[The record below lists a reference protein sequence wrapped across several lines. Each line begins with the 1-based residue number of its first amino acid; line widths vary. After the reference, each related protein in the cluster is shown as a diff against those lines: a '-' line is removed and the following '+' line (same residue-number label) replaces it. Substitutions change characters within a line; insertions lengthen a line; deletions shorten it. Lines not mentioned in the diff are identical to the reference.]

1 MKKRLVA
8 IVVILVAVGIG
19 VGAYYYTRDDAKPQV
34 MTSAITRGDVIEAVS
49 ATGTLEAVTTVQ
61 VGTQVSGTIESLH
74 ADYNSIVHKGQVIAR
89 LDPSL
94 FQTQI
99 DQQRANLLRSE
110 ADTERLRVQV
120 DDAQTKLTR
129 ARSLSDRHLI
139 PATDLET
146 AEVNLRAAQAQLQ
159 SAQAQVTQSRASLN
173 QAQVNLQHTVI
184 ETPIDG
190 IVISRNVDVGQTVAA
205 SMQAPT
211 LFVIAADL
219 TKMKVN
225 ANIDEA
231 DVGRIRPAQHVT
243 FRVDAYPAADFEGT
257 VSQIRLQPTTVQNV
271 VTYAT
276 VIDVPNN
283 DLRLKPGMTANV
295 QIQIA
300 TSPNV
305 LRVPNTALRFRPT
318 TDIFAALGQTPPQG
332 FLQTGARPGAGG
344 QRRPGSETGGGA
356 PGQVSPGNGAQE
368 RPGAASRP
376 RGTTGDEVP
385 MPTDQ
390 QPPQQGQPAA
400 GQAQGQGRPDWQNM
414 TPEERRRRFEERLK
428 NATPEERERMMERM
442 RQFQQGGGPGGAG
455 GPGGQQMPRAAAPQP
470 GPSQAPRAQ
479 GSSSPASPHG
489 PNPGHATGGITNSRA
504 DTIDALFGPLPT
516 TQSFGRV
523 WRYVD
528 GKLTMVR
535 VRLGVSDGTNTE
547 LISGD
552 LPEGAQVV
560 TGVLLGPA
568 ASATQGG
575 GATGRSPLMGP
586 QRGPGGPPHGGR

>member
-1 MKKRLVA
+1 VTKRLVSV
-8 IVVILVAVGIG
+8 VVILVAVGIG
-19 VGAYYYTRDDAKPQV
+19 LGAYYYSRDDAKPQV
-34 MTSAITRGDVIEAVS
+34 MTAAVTRGDVTEAVS

-61 VGTQVSGTIESLH
+61 VGTQVSGTIQSLH
-74 ADYNSIVHKGQVIAR
+74 ADYNSIVHKGQVVAR

-99 DQQRANLLRSE
+99 DQQQANLVRSE
-110 ADTERLRVQV
+110 AEVDRLRVQV

-129 ARSLSDRHLI
+129 ARSLSERNLI

-159 SAQAQVTQSRASLN
+159 SAQAQVTQSRAALN

-184 ETPIDG
+184 EAPIDG

-219 TKMKVN
+219 TKMQVN

-231 DVGRIRPAQHVT
+231 DVGRIRPQQHVV
-243 FRVDAYPAADFEGT
+243 FRVDAYPASEFDGT

-300 TSPNV
+300 TRNNV
-305 LRVPNTALRFRPT
+305 LRVPNTSLRFRPT
-318 TDIFAALGQTPPQG
+318 TDIFAALGQTPPPEFSRVGGRPTGNGQG
-332 FLQTGARPGAGG
+332 RPGGLGTGTQEQPATSGG
-344 QRRPGSETGGGA
+344 QPSSGA
-356 PGQVSPGNGAQE
+356 T
-368 RPGAASRP
+368 SRP
-376 RGTTGDEVP
+376 RGTAGDQVP
-385 MPTDQ
+385 ATTDK
-390 QPPQQGQPAA
+390 QPPQQQGQKPAA
-400 GQAQGQGRPDWQNM
+400 GQGQGRPDWQNM
-414 TPEERRRRFEERLK
+414 SPEERRRRFEERLK

-442 RQFQQGGGPGGAG
+442 RQFQQGGGPAGPQGPG
-455 GPGGQQMPRAAAPQP
+455 GPGAASRQGAAAAPGPGQAAPGQP
-470 GPSQAPRAQ
+470 AAGARNSTARSGVIA
-479 GSSSPASPHG
+479 
-489 PNPGHATGGITNSRA
+489 NSRA
-504 DTIDALFGPLPT
+504 DTIDALFGPLPPT
-516 TQSFGRV
+516 ESFGRV

-535 VRLGVSDGTNTE
+535 VRLGVTDGTNTE
-547 LISGD
+547 LVSGD
-552 LPEGAQVV
+552 LPEGVQVV
-560 TGVLLGPA
+560 TGVLLQPA
-568 ASATQGG
+568 PSATQGG

-586 QRGPGGPPHGGR
+586 QRPGGPRGGH

>member
-1 MKKRLVA
+1 MIKR
-8 IVVILVAVGIG
+8 IVVVLVLLVAVGIG
-19 VGAYYYTRDDAKPQV
+19 AGAYYYTRDDAAPEV
-34 MTSAITRGDVIEAVS
+34 MTAAVTRGDVTEVVS

-61 VGTQVSGTIESLH
+61 VGTQVSGTIQALY

-99 DQQRANLLRSE
+99 DQQRANLVRSQAE
-110 ADTERLRVQV
+110 VDRLKVQV
-120 DDAQTKLTR
+120 EDARTKLTR
-129 ARSLSDRHLI
+129 AQNLAQRNLI

-146 AEVNLRAAQAQLQ
+146 AEVTLRAAQAQLQ

-184 ETPIDG
+184 AAPIDG

-231 DVGRIRPAQHVT
+231 DVGRIRPGQHVA
-243 FRVDAYPAADFEGT
+243 FRVDAYPTNEFDGT

-300 TSPNV
+300 HRASV
-305 LRVPNTALRFRPT
+305 LRVPTMALRFRPT
-318 TDIFAALGQTPPQG
+318 TDMFAALGQEPPPELAGGRRGGQP
-332 FLQTGARPGAGG
+332 TPGAGG
-344 QRRPGSETGGGA
+344 AGQPGSGQA
-356 PGQVSPGNGAQE
+356 PADGTP
-368 RPGAASRP
+368 RP
-376 RGTTGDEVP
+376 RGTTGDAAAV
-385 MPTDQ
+385 PTDAQAGSQ
-390 QPPQQGQPAA
+390 QDVRGAGQGQGGP
-400 GQAQGQGRPDWQNM
+400 GRPDWQNM
-414 TPEERRRRFEERLK
+414 TPEERRRRIEERLK
-428 NATPEERERMMERM
+428 NATPEERERIMERM
-442 RQFQQGGGPGGAG
+442 RRFQQAGGGPGAAGTPGAG
-455 GPGGQQMPRAAAPQP
+455 SQRSADGAPGRRAAS
-470 GPSQAPRAQ
+470 GN
-479 GSSSPASPHG
+479 SPAG
-489 PNPGHATGGITNSRA
+489 RATVTNSGA
-504 DTIDALFGPLPT
+504 QTIDALFGPLPAT
-516 TQSFGRV
+516 ESFGRV
-523 WRYVD
+523 WRFVD

-547 LISGD
+547 LMSGD
-552 LPEGAQVV
+552 LPEGTPVV
-560 TGVLLGPA
+560 TGVLLEPA
-568 ASATQGG
+568 PSATQGG
-575 GATGRSPLMGP
+575 AGARSPLMGP
-586 QRGPGGPPHGGR
+586 QRGPRRR

>member
-1 MKKRLVA
+1 VTKRLVSV
-8 IVVILVAVGIG
+8 VVILVAVGIG
-19 VGAYYYTRDDAKPQV
+19 LGAYYYTREDAKPQV
-34 MTSAITRGDVIEAVS
+34 MTAAVTRGDVTEGVS

-61 VGTQVSGTIESLH
+61 VGTQVSGTIASLH

-99 DQQRANLLRSE
+99 DQQRANLVRSE
-110 ADTERLRVQV
+110 AEVERLRVQV

-129 ARSLSDRHLI
+129 ARSLADRTLI
-139 PATDLET
+139 PASELET
-146 AEVNLRAAQAQLQ
+146 AEVNVRAAQAQLQ
-159 SAQAQVTQSRASLN
+159 SAQAQVTQSRAALN

-231 DVGRIRPAQHVT
+231 DVGRIRPGQHVA
-243 FRVDAYPAADFEGT
+243 FRVDAYPTSEFDGT

-276 VIDVPNN
+276 VIDVPND

-300 TSPNV
+300 TRNNV

-318 TDIFAALGQTPPQG
+318 TDIFAALGQTPPPEFNRVG
-332 FLQTGARPGAGG
+332 GRPGANG
-344 QRRPGSETGGGA
+344 QGRPGSA
-356 PGQVSPGNGAQE
+356 PGSQGQSPDGGNGGQAQ
-368 RPGAASRP
+368 PGAAGRP
-376 RGTTGDEVP
+376 RGTAGDEVP
-385 MPTDQ
+385 AVTDQ
-390 QPPQQGQPAA
+390 QPSQQPGA
-400 GQAQGQGRPDWQNM
+400 GAPGQGRPDWQNM
-414 TPEERRRRFEERLK
+414 TPEERRRRLEERLK
-428 NATPEERERMMERM
+428 NATPEERERIMERM
-442 RQFQQGGGPGGAG
+442 RRFEQGGAPGGARG
-455 GPGGQQMPRAAAPQP
+455 QGTPGTTAPPAATPGGAQPLASGGGARSARSRGNAPPTSGTANPRAE
-470 GPSQAPRAQ
+470 
-479 GSSSPASPHG
+479 
-489 PNPGHATGGITNSRA
+489 
-504 DTIDALFGPLPT
+504 TIDALFGPLPPT
-516 TQSFGRV
+516 ESFGRV

-528 GKLTMVR
+528 GKLSMVR
-535 VRLGVSDGTNTE
+535 VRLGVTDGTNTE
-547 LISGD
+547 LITGD
-552 LPEGAQVV
+552 LPEGAQLV
-560 TGVLLGPA
+560 TGVLLQPA
-568 ASATQGG
+568 PSATQGG

-586 QRGPGGPPHGGR
+586 QRGGPRGH

>member
-1 MKKRLVA
+1 MTKRLVSV
-8 IVVILVAVGIG
+8 VVILVAVGIG
-19 VGAYYYTRDDAKPQV
+19 LGAYYYTREDAKPQV
-34 MTSAITRGDVIEAVS
+34 LTAPVTRGDVTEAVS

-61 VGTQVSGTIESLH
+61 VGTQVSGTIASLH

-99 DQQRANLLRSE
+99 DQQRANLVRSE
-110 ADTERLRVQV
+110 AEVERLRVQV

-129 ARSLSDRHLI
+129 ARSLAERKLI
-139 PATDLET
+139 PATELET

-159 SAQAQVTQSRASLN
+159 SAQAQVTQSRAALN

-231 DVGRIRPAQHVT
+231 DVGRIRPGQHVL
-243 FRVDAYPAADFEGT
+243 FRVDAYPASEFDGT

-300 TSPNV
+300 TRNNV

-318 TDIFAALGQTPPQG
+318 TDIFAALGQTPPPEFNRLGGRPGGAGQ
-332 FLQTGARPGAGG
+332 ARPGAGA
-344 QRRPGSETGGGA
+344 GSN
-356 PGQVSPGNGAQE
+356 PGNGQPE
-368 RPGAASRP
+368 PAATPRP
-376 RGTTGDEVP
+376 RGTAGDGVP
-385 MPTDQ
+385 VATDQ
-390 QPPQQGQPAA
+390 QPPQEPRPQSGA
-400 GQAQGQGRPDWQNM
+400 AQGQGRPDWQNM
-414 TPEERRRRFEERLK
+414 TPEERRRRLEERLK
-428 NATPEERERMMERM
+428 NATPEERERIMERM
-442 RQFQQGGGPGGAG
+442 RRFQQGGGPAGARG
-455 GPGGQQMPRAAAPQP
+455 EGRAASGDQQPRVAGVQSGRAAPP
-470 GPSQAPRAQ
+470 AAGARAGRASAPRV
-479 GSSSPASPHG
+479 S
-489 PNPGHATGGITNSRA
+489 GIVNSKA
-504 DTIDALFGPLPT
+504 DTIDALFGPLPPT
-516 TQSFGRV
+516 ESFGRV
-523 WRYVD
+523 WRFVD

-535 VRLGVSDGTNTE
+535 VRLGVTDGTNTE

-552 LPEGAQVV
+552 LPEAAQVV
-560 TGVLLGPA
+560 TGVLLQATP
-568 ASATQGG
+568 SATQGG

-586 QRGPGGPPHGGR
+586 QRGPGAPRGR